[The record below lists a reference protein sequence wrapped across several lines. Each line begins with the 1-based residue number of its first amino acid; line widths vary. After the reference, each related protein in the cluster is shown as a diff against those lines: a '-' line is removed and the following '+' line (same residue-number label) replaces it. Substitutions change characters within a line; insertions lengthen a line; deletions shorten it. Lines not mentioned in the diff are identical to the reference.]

1 MYRDADRQKVFTRRA
16 LMLAGGKMLLLSGL
30 AGRMYELQ
38 VVESSR
44 YATLAE
50 ENRINLRLLE
60 PSRGRIFDR
69 FGRPLAVNRRTYRI
83 LLVAE
88 DAPDVRATLA
98 ALRTIVAIDGEVE
111 ARVLRDVQ
119 RRRKFVPVTVHDDLQ
134 WEQVARVE
142 VNTPE
147 LPGISI
153 DEGQRRSYPH
163 GAELAHVIGYVAAVS
178 ENELTGDPLLDLPG
192 FRIGKSGIEKVHDL
206 SLRGAGGRSAV
217 EVNAFG
223 RVIRELSRKEG
234 AAGADLRTTID
245 LDLQLAASRRLGSE
259 SAALVVIDVHSG
271 EIRAL
276 VSNPGFD
283 PNAFSRG
290 LSREEWQALVDNPRA
305 PLTNKA
311 IAGQYAPGSTFKM
324 AVALA
329 ALERGVINEAS
340 TEFCPGHLK
349 IGNHAFH
356 CWKRG
361 GHGRMNLRSAI
372 VESCDVYFYE
382 VARKLG
388 IDRLSAGA
396 ERLGLGQTLG
406 IDLPGERAGLLPTRA
421 WKQAALGKPW
431 LAGETVIAGIG
442 QGYVLST
449 PLQLAVMTAR
459 LVNGGH
465 AVTPR
470 LTVPAAGGAAAGQ
483 GAAPVGFAPQHLN
496 AVREAMVAVVAD
508 RRGTARGA
516 AIGDPA
522 LEMGG
527 KTGTSQVR
535 RITAAERA
543 TGVHKNEDLP
553 WERRDHALFVGFAPA
568 HAPRYAV
575 AVIIEHGGGGAKAAA
590 PVARDIL
597 REAQRLDAE
606 RAGSRPAADAS
617 PPLDGAR
624 T

>member
-16 LMLAGGKMLLLSGL
+16 LMLAGGKLLLLSGL

-38 VVESSR
+38 VVEASR

-134 WEQVARVE
+134 WDQVARVE

-153 DEGQRRSYPH
+153 DEGRRRSYPH

-178 ENELTGDPLLDLPG
+178 ENELTGDPLLELPG

-290 LSREEWQALVDNPRA
+290 LSRGEWQALVDDPRA

-329 ALERGVINEAS
+329 ALERGVINQAS

-349 IGNHAFH
+349 IGSHAFH

-388 IDRLSAGA
+388 IDRLAAGA

-470 LTVPAAGGAAAGQ
+470 LTVPAEGGA
-483 GAAPVGFAPQHLN
+483 AAPVGFLPQHLN

-606 RAGSRPAADAS
+606 RAGGRPAADAS
-617 PPLDGAR
+617 PPPDGAR

>member
-1 MYRDADRQKVFTRRA
+1 MYRDGDRQKVFTRRA
-16 LMLAGGKMLLLSGL
+16 LMLAGGKLLLLSGL

-38 VVESSR
+38 VVDSSR

-50 ENRINLRLLE
+50 ENRINLRLLA

-88 DAPDVRATLA
+88 DAPDVHATLT
-98 ALRTIVAIDGEVE
+98 ALRTIVAIDAETE
-111 ARVLRDVQ
+111 ARILRDMQ

-134 WEQVARVE
+134 WDQVARVE

-153 DEGQRRSYPH
+153 DEGQRRTYPH
-163 GAELAHVIGYVAAVS
+163 GAELAHVIGYVAAVA
-178 ENELTGDPLLDLPG
+178 ENELTGDPLLELPG

-206 SLRGAGGRSAV
+206 TLRGSGGRSAV
-217 EVNAFG
+217 EVNAYG
-223 RVIRELSRKEG
+223 RVIRELSRREG
-234 AAGADLRTTID
+234 VDGGDLRTTID

-290 LSREEWQALVDNPRA
+290 LSQKEWQELIEDPRA

-311 IAGQYAPGSTFKM
+311 IAGQYPPGSTFKM
-324 AVALA
+324 AVAMA
-329 ALERGVINEAS
+329 ALDRGIIAPAS
-340 TEFCPGHLK
+340 TEYCPGHLK
-349 IGNHAFH
+349 IGSHTFH

-361 GHGRMNLRSAI
+361 GHGHMNLRSAL
-372 VESCDVYFYE
+372 VQSCDVYFYE

-388 IDRLSAGA
+388 IDRLAAGA
-396 ERLGLGQTLG
+396 GRLGLGQALG
-406 IDLPGERAGLLPTRA
+406 IDLPGERSGLLPTRA
-421 WKQAALGKPW
+421 WKQEALGKPW
-431 LAGETVIAGIG
+431 LVGETVIAGIG

-470 LTVPAAGGAAAGQ
+470 LTSAAAGR
-483 GAAPVGFAPQHLN
+483 GAPPLGFAPQHLN
-496 AVREAMVAVVAD
+496 AVREAMVGVVAD

-543 TGVHKNEDLP
+543 AGVFKNEDLP

-575 AVIIEHGGGGAKAAA
+575 AVVIEHGGGGAKAAA

-606 RAGSRPAADAS
+606 RAGGRPAADAS
-617 PPLDGAR
+617 PPPADGAQ